1 MKTKGKHMA
10 RTKANRTATDLDDVD
25 VNPDELEEVEVTDDV
40 DAWMREMLAGPS
52 ESDWD
57 F

>member
-1 MKTKGKHMA
+1 MA
-10 RTKANRTATDLDDVD
+10 RTKAPKAPDFDDVD
-25 VNPDELEEVEVTDDV
+25 VNPDELEEVEVTDDI

-52 ESDWD
+52 ESGWD

>member
-1 MKTKGKHMA
+1 MA
-10 RTKANRTATDLDDVD
+10 RTKANRTTTDFDDVD